1 MDGRLVKVGL
11 EKPISSFHFIEY
23 WLGYAL
29 LNEIYPK
36 TKFVFNLFPINQLIL
51 HTW

>member
-23 WLGYAL
+23 PLGYAL
-29 LNEIYPK
+29 FYEFSQK
-36 TKFVFNLFPINQLIL
+36 RNLYLTYF
-51 HTW
+51 

>member
-23 WLGYAL
+23 PLGNAL
-29 LNEIYPK
+29 INEIIQK
-36 TKFVFNLFPINQLIL
+36 RNLYLSYFQ
-51 HTW
+51 